1 MDDLMTS
8 NTKDKRRTTED
19 NFVILKP
26 GVRVEGKLASAG
38 KGGGDGDIWTRN
50 AKLNCGK
57 SCVTRGSVCFYQ
69 LQTHSLVMS
78 VALHCT
84 FR

>member
-19 NFVILKP
+19 NFVILKS

-38 KGGGDGDIWTRN
+38 KGEGMG
-50 AKLNCGK
+50 
-57 SCVTRGSVCFYQ
+57 
-69 LQTHSLVMS
+69 
-78 VALHCT
+78 T
-84 FR
+84 FGLGMQNLTVENHV

>member
-26 GVRVEGKLASAG
+26 GVQGEGKLASAG
-38 KGGGDGDIWTRN
+38 KGEGMGHLDSEF
-50 AKLNCGK
+50 KP
-57 SCVTRGSVCFYQ
+57 
-69 LQTHSLVMS
+69 
-78 VALHCT
+78 
-84 FR
+84 